1 MNILKISGG
10 GLRNTD
16 IGFMGESSI
25 GYLSPKLKLFSS
37 LGYRRDMS
45 RIPELQGFSEY
56 GYDMWNLAVN
66 KYLLKD
72 RLVLSLNYT
81 IPLSLGVRQ
90 SQKTSVST
98 PFYLQRNALD
108 LGIYDNMLIF
118 RLTFRFGKGRETKEI
133 IDNTRYDD
141 ESVDK
146 RGLL

>member
-1 MNILKISGG
+1 
-10 GLRNTD
+10 
-16 IGFMGESSI
+16 
-25 GYLSPKLKLFSS
+25 
-37 LGYRRDMS
+37 MS

-81 IPLSLGVRQ
+81 IPLNIGVRQ